1 LRLSVLDSGH
11 RVRTKVLFA
20 AIRAF
25 SRQPVLDVVKQVKY
39 RLDFY
44 GVPMQKVT
52 HEAVRGS
59 SKWSVA
65 DRELM
70 AAYVSKMNEC
80 EFCVKAHT
88 PVAVG
93 AGHDE
98 ARVSGTL
105 AELDTATIEE
115 SLKATLRLL
124 GKLTREH
131 AVDA

>member
-1 LRLSVLDSGH
+1 VPLRLSVLDSGH

-39 RLDFY
+39 RPDFY

-52 HEAVRGS
+52 HEAMRGS

-88 PVAVG
+88 PG
-93 AGHDE
+93 GG
-98 ARVSGTL
+98 RG
-105 AELDTATIEE
+105 
-115 SLKATLRLL
+115 RP
-124 GKLTREH
+124 R
-131 AVDA
+131 